1 MGKRI
6 LSVSICFLLVL
17 SLVSGALPRAQA
29 AQLDGHN
36 LALSV
41 DGRDP
46 VTVKAYQSSYGNNLL
61 LSLRDVAAAVT
72 DTAKS
77 FDIAI
82 EPDEESGTRIVIRPG
97 NGYTPVG
104 GENEP
109 ITELKVEDSFYASTS
124 YNKLFIDEQ
133 EMRLP
138 TYLHGDEEERPK
150 DIFVRLVDLGMY
162 WNLNLVYTGEDEMSL
177 DTSSD
182 YLYDLQRQEE
192 EGYFHYL
199 HSIVLADANTGCILF
214 EHNGDQ
220 PTQIA
225 STTKLMTY
233 LLVKEALDAGQIS
246 EDTTC
251 TVSEEV
257 YRLAN
262 SEDGIYRKNAKYG
275 TLELGA
281 EVTVE
286 DLLKAMLMISA
297 NEAALALA
305 ELVSGSEEAFVEQ
318 MNQRAQELGL
328 TTAVF
333 YNPHGLPSYTQSSTV
348 SKRQNEMSAED
359 MFRLTQYLLMNHREH
374 LTAITQQIQ
383 ADVPSFGQT
392 KDGKTAYTK
401 NTNSLLYNLEGCLG
415 FKTGTTNR
423 SGSNLV
429 SGLPVTDVNGDTHD
443 LVVVI
448 FGAED
453 DAERYEK
460 SAWLFR
466 YAQQYYGSNAFPEA
480 PVINAEVYTVPE
492 TTAAPQTLPE
502 TVATEMTVPV
512 TQPPAE
518 PAEQVTPLTLILVV
532 IAFLGGAAV
541 TLIVVLIVVKSRS
554 RKGRYGPKYVR

>member
-29 AQLDGHN
+29 AQLDGLN
-36 LALSV
+36 LSLTV

-82 EPDEESGTRIVIRPG
+82 EPDEESGSRIVIRPG

-150 DIFVRLVDLGMY
+150 DIFIRLVDLGMY

-401 NTNSLLYNLEGCLG
+401 NTNSLLYNLAGCLG

-466 YAQQYYGSNAFPEA
+466 YAQQYYASNPFPEDL
-480 PVINAEVYTVPE
+480 VINAEVYTVPE

-512 TQPPAE
+512 TQPPTE
-518 PAEQVTPLTLILVV
+518 QAEQVTPLTLILVV
-532 IAFLGGAAV
+532 IAFLGGVAV

>member
-29 AQLDGHN
+29 AQLDGLN
-36 LALSV
+36 LSLTV

-138 TYLHGDEEERPK
+138 TYLHGDGEERPK
-150 DIFVRLVDLGMY
+150 DIFIRLVDLGMY

-182 YLYDLQRQEE
+182 YLYDLQLQEE

-246 EDTTC
+246 EDNTC

-275 TLELGA
+275 TLELSA

-374 LTAITQQIQ
+374 LTAITQQVL

-532 IAFLGGAAV
+532 IAFLGGVAV

>member
-6 LSVSICFLLVL
+6 LSVSVSFLLVL
-17 SLVSGALPRAQA
+17 SLVCGTLPRAQA

-61 LSLRDVAAAVT
+61 ISLRDLAAAIT

-82 EPDEESGTRIVIRPG
+82 EPDEESGSRIVIHPG

-109 ITELKVEDSFYASTS
+109 ITGLGIEDSFYASTG
-124 YNKLFIDEQ
+124 YNKLFIGQ
-133 EMRLP
+133 REMRLP
-138 TYLHGDEEERPK
+138 TYLHSQGEERPK
-150 DIFVRLVDLGMY
+150 DIFIRLVDLGMY
-162 WNLNLVYTGEDEMSL
+162 FNLNLVYTGEDAMSL
-177 DTSSD
+177 DTTAD
-182 YLYDLQRQEE
+182 YQYDLEQQEE

-199 HSIVLADANTGCILF
+199 HSIVLADADTGCVLY

-233 LLVKEALDAGQIS
+233 LLVKEAMDAGQIS

-251 TVSEEV
+251 TISEEV

-281 EVTVE
+281 QVTVE

-305 ELVSGSEEAFVEQ
+305 ELVSGSEEAFVER

-328 TTAVF
+328 TSSIF

-359 MFRLTQYLLMNHREH
+359 MFRLTQYLLTYHRDH

-392 KDGKTAYTK
+392 RDGKTAYTK

-429 SGLPVTDVNGDTHD
+429 SGLPVTDVNGSTHD

-466 YAQQYYGSNAFPEA
+466 YAQQYYASNPFPLES
-480 PVINAEVYTVPE
+480 VAEETVPTVPE
-492 TTAAPQTLPE
+492 TTAAPETVPE
-502 TVATEMTVPV
+502 TAVTEMTIPA

-518 PAEQVTPLTLILVV
+518 PAAQVTTFALVLV
-532 IAFLGGAAV
+532 GVAFLSGVIV
-541 TLIVVLIVVKSRS
+541 TLIVVLIVSKSRK
-554 RKGRYGPKYVR
+554 RQGRYGPKYVR

>member
-17 SLVSGALPRAQA
+17 SLVSGAFPRAQA

-124 YNKLFIDEQ
+124 YNKLFINEQ

-138 TYLHGDEEERPK
+138 TYLHGDGEERPK
-150 DIFVRLVDLGMY
+150 DIFIRLVDLGMY

-182 YLYDLQRQEE
+182 YLYDLQLQEE

-262 SEDGIYRKNAKYG
+262 SEDGIYRKNGKYG

-318 MNQRAQELGL
+318 MYQRAQELGL

-374 LTAITQQIQ
+374 LTAITQQIL

-492 TTAAPQTLPE
+492 TTAVPQTLPE
-502 TVATEMTVPV
+502 TVATEVTVPV

>member
-1 MGKRI
+1 M
-6 LSVSICFLLVL
+6 
-17 SLVSGALPRAQA
+17 
-29 AQLDGHN
+29 
-36 LALSV
+36 
-41 DGRDP
+41 
-46 VTVKAYQSSYGNNLL
+46 
-61 LSLRDVAAAVT
+61 
-72 DTAKS
+72 
-77 FDIAI
+77 
-82 EPDEESGTRIVIRPG
+82 IRPG

-138 TYLHGDEEERPK
+138 TYLHGDGEERPK
-150 DIFVRLVDLGMY
+150 DIFIRLVDLGMY

-182 YLYDLQRQEE
+182 YLYDLQLQEE

-374 LTAITQQIQ
+374 LTAITQQIL

-532 IAFLGGAAV
+532 IAFLGGVAV

>member
-61 LSLRDVAAAVT
+61 LSLRDLAAAVT

-82 EPDEESGTRIVIRPG
+82 EPDEESGSRIVIRPG

-138 TYLHGDEEERPK
+138 TYLHGDGEERPK
-150 DIFVRLVDLGMY
+150 DIFIRLVDLGMY

-182 YLYDLQRQEE
+182 YLYDLQLQEE

-275 TLELGA
+275 TLELSA

-374 LTAITQQIQ
+374 LTAITQQIL

-466 YAQQYYGSNAFPEA
+466 YAQQYYASNPFPEDL
-480 PVINAEVYTVPE
+480 VINTEVYTVPE
-492 TTAAPQTLPE
+492 TTAVPQTLPE
-502 TVATEMTVPV
+502 TVATEVTVPV